1 MKILLLVL
9 TIASFAFAQFLNPHP
24 VQATW
29 KIGEIQNINFKT
41 AYTTFS
47 IALWQQ
53 GPDGSSATLGPIV
66 FQTVNNAATQF
77 TWLVQ
82 AYDFD
87 LAVSNVF
94 FFWMFDGDPS
104 LQGNQQIPQMSSAF
118 FTISNETMDST
129 TTETSP
135 SSTLPFQVTTEGTT
149 PGTTQGTAQATTQ
162 AATTQLAIPTPP
174 SSTIDQPGEAT
185 QNETAE
191 KEPDDDLSAGA
202 KTGIGVSAG
211 VVGLLII
218 VCTGLYIAKLK
229 KQVATQSN
237 PSREMWSGPPPVEID
252 SYTQRPKHAELP

>member
-1 MKILLLVL
+1 MKVLLLVL
-9 TIASFAFAQFLNPHP
+9 TIASFAFAQFSNPP
-24 VQATW
+24 PAQATW

-41 AYTTFS
+41 GYTSFS

-87 LAVSNVF
+87 LAVSNIF
-94 FFWMFDGDPS
+94 FFWMFEGDPS
-104 LQGNQQIPQMSSAF
+104 LQGNQAIPQMSSAF
-118 FTISNETMDST
+118 FTISNESIDNT

-135 SSTLPFQVTTEGTT
+135 SSTLPFQSATQITAQETTET
-149 PGTTQGTAQATTQ
+149 
-162 AATTQLAIPTPP
+162 ATTQLATPTPS
-174 SSTIDQPGEAT
+174 SSTTDQPGEAT
-185 QNETAE
+185 QNKTAE
-191 KEPDDDLSAGA
+191 EESDDDLSTGA
-202 KTGIGVSAG
+202 KAGIGVSVG

-229 KQVATQSN
+229 KQVATRSK
-237 PSREMWSGPPPVEID
+237 PTKEMWAGPPPVEID
-252 SYTQRPKHAELP
+252 SYMQRPRHAELP